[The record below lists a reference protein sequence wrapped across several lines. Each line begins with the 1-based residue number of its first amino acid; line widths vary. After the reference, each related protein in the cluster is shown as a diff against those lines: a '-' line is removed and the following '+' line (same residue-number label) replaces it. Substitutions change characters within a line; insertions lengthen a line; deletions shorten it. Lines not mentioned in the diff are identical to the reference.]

1 MFLLGHVTRGA
12 EGNRSRP
19 HVVLQVWAAL
29 GAAEQASGMTEV
41 GLDGESPDQ
50 AA

>member
-1 MFLLGHVTRGA
+1 MRGA

-19 HVVLQVWAAL
+19 HAVFQVSAAP
-29 GAAEQASGMTEV
+29 GAAEQASGMT
-41 GLDGESPDQ
+41 DGESPDE

>member
-1 MFLLGHVTRGA
+1 MFLLGHVTSGT

-19 HVVLQVWAAL
+19 HAVLQVWAAL
-29 GAAEQASGMTEV
+29 GAAEQASGMT
-41 GLDGESPDQ
+41 DGESPDE

>member
-1 MFLLGHVTRGA
+1 MQKVTGVDHMLS
-12 EGNRSRP
+12 SRF
-19 HVVLQVWAAL
+19 WAAL